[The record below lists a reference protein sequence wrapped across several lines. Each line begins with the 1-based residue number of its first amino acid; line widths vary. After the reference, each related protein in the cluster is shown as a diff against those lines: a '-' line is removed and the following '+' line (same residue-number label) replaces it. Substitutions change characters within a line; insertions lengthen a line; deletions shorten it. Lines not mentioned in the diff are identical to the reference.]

1 MHPDWPMTHLA
12 KLVDIRHGFAFSG
25 AYIHDIPV
33 GDILLT
39 PRNFEVG
46 GGFKGNTFK
55 YYDGP
60 VPDDFVLS
68 EGDLLVTMTDLSKT
82 SDTLGYPALVP
93 AATSGHRYLHNQR
106 LGRVVIKS
114 GAPLDK
120 RFLYYVLC
128 SRSYRNEIL
137 ASATGTTVKHTSP
150 TRIGQYKFPLPPIST
165 QRAIT
170 HVLGALDDK
179 IELNRRMSETLEQIA
194 RTQFRDWFADKLGKV
209 QAGECPSWK
218 VKPLDEIADFLNGAA
233 CQRFPPIEG
242 EPWLPVIKIRE
253 LNQGITEQ
261 SDRVAANIP
270 EKWHIKDGDVLFS
283 WSGTLLAKKWTGG
296 NAALNQHLF
305 KVTSAKYPK
314 WFYFQWVLHHLE
326 AFRSIAADK
335 ATTMGHIRRH
345 HLTEALCVVPDS
357 DSLSEMG
364 AIMEPIHRRWL
375 MCELES
381 RTLAELRDTLLPKLI
396 SGELRVPEAEQLV
409 SEVA

>member
-1 MHPDWPMTHLA
+1 MGGSWPVVQLGDVADLQVGYAFKSNEFTDDSRDPRLLRGA
-12 KLVDIRHGFAFSG
+12 NVGQGIVNWESTRHWSREDLRNLDRYWLRAGDVIVAM
-25 AYIHDIPV
+25 DRPWIP
-33 GDILLT
+33 
-39 PRNFEVG
+39 G
-46 GGFKGNTFK
+46 GLK
-55 YYDGP
+55 YGVVRP
-60 VPDDFVLS
+60 
-68 EGDLLVTMTDLSKT
+68 GDL
-82 SDTLGYPALVP
+82 PALLV
-93 AATSGHRYLHNQR
+93 QR
-106 LGRVVIKS
+106 VARLRGGPRLDTGFLQYVIGS
-114 GAPLDK
+114 RAFTD
-120 RFLYYVLC
+120 YVL
-128 SRSYRNEIL
+128 
-137 ASATGTTVKHTSP
+137 AVQTGTTIPHISGAQ
-150 TRIGQYKFPLPPIST
+150 IEAFNFQLPPLSEQRRIAST
-165 QRAIT
+165 
-170 HVLGALDDK
+170 LGALDDK

-209 QAGECPSWK
+209 QAGEYPSWT

-233 CQRFPPIEG
+233 CQRFPQIDG

-253 LNQGITEQ
+253 LNLGITEQ
-261 SDRVAANIP
+261 SDRVAATIP

-305 KVTSAKYPK
+305 KVTSTKYPK

-364 AIMEPIHRRWL
+364 ATMEPIHRRWL